1 MHIDIQIRGALQA
14 KRLVFGEDRNA
25 SLTELPLDISLELL
39 RGESGACYLRLYVLN
54 EDIDSLQASQR
65 RACEVAIVGTSRM
78 VKKLETGLTT
88 EFTTLPSPILRPCI
102 LSTPSRILDANGWR
116 PKRRCKA
123 YGLEDI
129 TGVYHGNGRS
139 GTAVAQ

>member
-1 MHIDIQIRGALQA
+1 LVDLHEDARDHQANRVRHEVHVDIQIGCASQA

-65 RACEVAIVGTSRM
+65 RACEVAIVGTSPQGWQTD
-78 VKKLETGLTT
+78 K
-88 EFTTLPSPILRPCI
+88 
-102 LSTPSRILDANGWR
+102 TPQND
-116 PKRRCKA
+116 
-123 YGLEDI
+123 
-129 TGVYHGNGRS
+129 
-139 GTAVAQ
+139 